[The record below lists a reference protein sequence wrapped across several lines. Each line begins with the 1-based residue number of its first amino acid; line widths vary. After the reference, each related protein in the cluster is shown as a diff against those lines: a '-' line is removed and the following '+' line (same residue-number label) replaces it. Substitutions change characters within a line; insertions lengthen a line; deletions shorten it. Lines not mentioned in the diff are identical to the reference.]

1 MGKWTVVATY
11 VQSESLKE
19 YEMNKR
25 ALKIASALGVVGL
38 VGAWGAMQAKA
49 APVYAG
55 SRFVNV
61 WNEVKSNP
69 YRTLPQER
77 VSVAK
82 FFSWG
87 TNLLEQSAKR
97 TIATD
102 DDVLP
107 RFDKLVHPNGICL
120 RGTWN
125 MTETSPYTGYFE
137 QGKQGVIIARAST
150 ALSGTTRSSYRGFG
164 MAVKLFP
171 TNNPA
176 HATPLKTANF
186 FVIDDLGGTDI
197 ANYLDAQMTNE
208 PNTSIRFSS
217 ILIAPIA
224 AAATTAFTAADKNP
238 GIRQLYPVAELGLAP
253 GKTAVSP
260 KYLKIVGSASEKR
273 QDKTDFRDELNVSL
287 YGGYLDFDVLVSES
301 KTGPFTRIGYLQF
314 TESVTSDSCDHRL
327 HFHHPK
333 FR

>member
-1 MGKWTVVATY
+1 
-11 VQSESLKE
+11 
-19 YEMNKR
+19 MNKR
-25 ALKIASALGVVGL
+25 WTKAAVSLGVVGL

-49 APVYAG
+49 APTYVGARV
-55 SRFVNV
+55 SDV
-61 WNEVKSNP
+61 WTEIKSNP
-69 YRTLPQER
+69 YKTLPQEK
-77 VSVAK
+77 VSVSK

-87 TNLLEQSAKR
+87 VNLLERSAKR
-97 TIATD
+97 TIAD
-102 DDVLP
+102 ESDVLP

-120 RGTWN
+120 KGTWN
-125 MTETSPYTGYFE
+125 MTEPSRYTGYFA
-137 QGKQGVIIARAST
+137 QGKQGVVIARSST

-164 MAVKLFP
+164 MAVKIFP

-176 HATPLKTANF
+176 HTTALKTANF

-224 AAATTAFTAADKNP
+224 AAATAAFTAADKNP

-253 GKTAVSP
+253 GQTAIAP
-260 KYLKIVGSASEKR
+260 KYIKIVGAPYERR
-273 QDKTDFRDELNVSL
+273 QDKSEFREELYVRL
-287 YGGYLDFDVLVSES
+287 YGGYLDFDVLVAES
-301 KTGPFTRIGYLQF
+301 SAGPFQRIGYLEF
-314 TESVTSDSCDHRL
+314 TDSVASDSCDHRV

>member
-1 MGKWTVVATY
+1 MK
-11 VQSESLKE
+11 
-19 YEMNKR
+19 KR
-25 ALKIASALGVVGL
+25 AIKVASVLGVVGL
-38 VGAWGAMQAKA
+38 VGAWGALQAKA
-49 APVYAG
+49 APIYSG

-107 RFDKLVHPNGICL
+107 RFNKLVHPNGICL

-137 QGKQGVIIARAST
+137 QGRQGVIIARAST
-150 ALSGTTRSSYRGFG
+150 ALSGTTRSTYRGFG

-171 TNNPA
+171 TSNPA
-176 HATPLKTANF
+176 HAVPLKTANF

-224 AAATTAFTAADKNP
+224 AAATAAFTAADKNP

-253 GKTAVSP
+253 GRTAVSP
-260 KYLKIVGSASEKR
+260 KYLKVVGAASEKR
-273 QDKTDFRDELNVSL
+273 QDKTDFRDELKVSL
-287 YGGYLDFDVLVSES
+287 YGGYLDFDVLVSEA

>member
-1 MGKWTVVATY
+1 MH
-11 VQSESLKE
+11 
-19 YEMNKR
+19 KR
-25 ALKIASALGVVGL
+25 ALQAASFLGVMGL
-38 VGAWGAMQAKA
+38 VGAWGSMRAEA
-49 APVYAG
+49 APTYAG

-69 YRTLPQER
+69 YRTLPQVR
-77 VSVAK
+77 VSVAS

-87 TNLLEQSAKR
+87 TNLLERAAKR
-97 TIATD
+97 TIASE

-125 MTETSPYTGYFE
+125 MTEPSPYTGYFE
-137 QGKQGVIIARAST
+137 QGKQGVVIARAST

-186 FVIDDLGGTDI
+186 FVIDDLGGTDLR
-197 ANYLDAQMTNE
+197 NYLDAQMTNE

-224 AAATTAFTAADKNP
+224 AAATSAFTAADKNP

-253 GKTAVSP
+253 GKKAVSP
-260 KYLKIVGSASEKR
+260 KYIKVVGAPYEKR
-273 QDKTDFRDELNVSL
+273 QDKSEFREELNVAL
-287 YGGYLDFDVLVSES
+287 YGGYLDFDVMVSEN
-301 KTGPFTRIGYLQF
+301 KTGPFTRIGYLEF
-314 TESVTSDSCDHRL
+314 SESVTSDSCDHRL
-327 HFHHPK
+327 HFPHPK

>member
-1 MGKWTVVATY
+1 
-11 VQSESLKE
+11 
-19 YEMNKR
+19 MNKR
-25 ALKIASALGVVGL
+25 ALKIASVFGVVGAL
-38 VGAWGAMQAKA
+38 GAWGALQAKA

-77 VSVAK
+77 VSVAS

-107 RFDKLVHPNGICL
+107 RFNKLVHPNGICL

-125 MTETSPYTGYFE
+125 MTEPSPYTGYFE

-150 ALSGTTRSSYRGFG
+150 ALSGTTRSAYRGFG

-197 ANYLDAQMTNE
+197 PNYLDAQMTNE

-224 AAATTAFTAADKNP
+224 AAASTAFSAADKNP
-238 GIRQLYPVAELGLAP
+238 GIRQLYPVAELGLAA

-260 KYLKIVGSASEKR
+260 KYLKVVGAPYEKR
-273 QDKTDFRDELNVSL
+273 QDKTEFRDELNVSL
-287 YGGYLDFDVLVSES
+287 YGGHLDFDVMVSES
-301 KTGPFTRIGYLQF
+301 KTGPFTRIGYLEF